1 MSPTPQNP
9 DDYDSLA
16 AQHVSLR
23 RVLALFRPFRKR
35 IATVIVLM
43 LIASATG
50 LAGPFLLRAIID
62 DALPR
67 NDLKLLSLLV
77 AGMIL
82 VALVSAIIGAWQVV
96 LSSRIGQAVLH
107 DLRVRLYA
115 HLQNLSLRFFTGTRV
130 EVQSRIANDVD
141 GLQSL
146 VSDTANELGRSL
158 SSVIM
163 TSIAIII
170 LDWRLALLVLFIVPE
185 HLLSAA
191 VLPGHARLSPFSNRA
206 ALPICR
212 LPCKKH
218 FLPPV
223 SYSLAQ
229 WAVPRT

>member
-1 MSPTPQNP
+1 MSPAPQNP

-23 RVLALFRPFRKR
+23 RVLALFRPYRKR

-115 HLQNLSLRFFTGTRV
+115 HLQNWTCPYLMERFC
-130 EVQSRIANDVD
+130 
-141 GLQSL
+141 
-146 VSDTANELGRSL
+146 
-158 SSVIM
+158 
-163 TSIAIII
+163 
-170 LDWRLALLVLFIVPE
+170 
-185 HLLSAA
+185 H
-191 VLPGHARLSPFSNRA
+191 
-206 ALPICR
+206 
-212 LPCKKH
+212 
-218 FLPPV
+218 
-223 SYSLAQ
+223 
-229 WAVPRT
+229 